1 MQDKPLLIK
10 SILGEE
16 ISRPPV
22 WLMRQA
28 GRYMSEYRALKEKY
42 TFLELCR
49 TPELALEV
57 TMQPINFLDPD
68 AAIIFSDILIP
79 LESLGFEIDFNP
91 GPKVANPIRDES
103 DVNNIPNNTKTVL
116 HTSNSLKLVRKELE
130 KLAKEKGTQRK
141 ALLGFSGAP
150 WTLACYVIDQ
160 QNYKGFL
167 GTKIFASR
175 YRKAMHKFLERIA
188 LTTADYL
195 LSQIEAG
202 ADAVQIFDSWGGI
215 LNEEQYK
222 EFSAPYINIIIE
234 KLRVK
239 NTPIILYTNG
249 GDHLLK
255 QIKELKADCVSID
268 WRTSLSKAEEIFGN
282 DICIQGNLDSTS
294 LFKDKEELKQEI
306 NKMLSGLTRKTRYIA
321 NLGHGILPRTPP
333 ENVATFVNL
342 VKAFHF

>member
-10 SILGEE
+10 SILGQE

-28 GRYMSEYRALKEKY
+28 GRYMKEYRELKEKY
-42 TFLELCR
+42 TFLQLCR

-57 TMQPINFLDPD
+57 TMQPMNFLNPD

-79 LESLGFEIDFNP
+79 LESLGFNIDFNP
-91 GPKVANPIRDES
+91 GPQISNPIRDES
-103 DVNNIPNNTKTVL
+103 DINNIPKNTKTVL
-116 HTSNSLKLVRKELE
+116 HTSNSLKLVKKELE
-130 KLAKEKGTQRK
+130 KLPGERK

-150 WTLACYVIDQ
+150 WTLACYVVDQ

-175 YRKAMHKFLERIA
+175 YKKAMHQFLERIA
-188 LTTADYL
+188 LATADYL

-202 ADAVQIFDSWGGI
+202 ADAIQIFDSWGGI

-234 KLRVK
+234 KLRKK
-239 NTPIILYTNG
+239 NTPIVLYTNG
-249 GDHLLK
+249 GDHLLP
-255 QIKELKADCVSID
+255 QIKQLKPDCVSID
-268 WRTSLSKAEEIFGN
+268 WRTSLTKAEELLG
-282 DICIQGNLDSTS
+282 DEICIQGNLDSTS
-294 LFKDKEELKQEI
+294 LFKDSLIVKEET
-306 NKMLSGLTRKTRYIA
+306 NKMLKSLNRKTKYIA

-333 ENVATFVNL
+333 ENVAAFVET
-342 VKAFHF
+342 VKQFNY

>member
-130 KLAKEKGTQRK
+130 NLADKKGEERK

-175 YRKAMHKFLERIA
+175 YKKVMHKFLERIA
-188 LTTADYL
+188 LATADYL

-222 EFSAPYINIIIE
+222 EFSAPYINMIIE
-234 KLRVK
+234 KLGVK
-239 NTPIILYTNG
+239 KAPVILYTNG
-249 GDHLLK
+249 GDHLLNH
-255 QIKELKADCVSID
+255 INELKADCISID
-268 WRTSLSKAEEIFGN
+268 WRTELKKAEQIFGN
-282 DICIQGNLDSTS
+282 DTCIQGNLDSTT
-294 LFKDKEELKQEI
+294 LFKDAEQVKKETNQ
-306 NKMLSGLTRKTRYIA
+306 MLSSLGRKTNYIA

-333 ENVATFVNL
+333 ENVATFVKT
-342 VKAFHF
+342 VKEFNF